1 MIIQALGGCC
11 KKSQTNYE
19 NAVKAAAAAGLY
31 TTVEHVTDPEQIM
44 NLGVLSTPG
53 IAIDGKV
60 MASGRVST
68 VAQILEMIEK
78 RRPQAPAAKT
88 ACCEDGKCECDCECV
103 DGKCDCEN
111 ETCECQ
117 DGKCECT
124 SSSETTK
131 KDDRRDPG
139 EACCGRGKK

>member
-11 KKSQTNYE
+11 KKSQMNYE

-60 MASGRVST
+60 MASGRIST

-78 RRPQAPAAKT
+78 RRPAVAEAKT